1 MAVRHKL
8 YVEAGATLTRQFEY
22 LDNDGEPFDLVG
34 YTAKMQ
40 IRETADGELVLEV
53 TPAINVSTGEVS
65 IEIPAAQTALLTS
78 PRYVYAIE
86 LYGPDGY
93 VVRLVE
99 GGVAVSPEVVRD

>member
-22 LDNDGEPFDLVG
+22 LDNDGDPFDLVG

-40 IRETADGELVLEV
+40 VREAADGELALEV
-53 TPAINVSTGEVS
+53 DPTINVATGAVS
-65 IEIPAAQTALLTS
+65 IEISAAQTSLLTA

-86 LYGPDGY
+86 LHGPDGY

-99 GGVAVSPEVVRD
+99 GGVTVSPEVVRD

>member
-22 LDNDGEPFDLVG
+22 TDNDGEPFDLVG

-40 IRETADGELVLEV
+40 IRDADGALAVEV
-53 TPAINVSTGEVS
+53 IPEINVETGEIS
-65 IEIPAAQTALLTS
+65 IELSAAQTSTLTGTG
-78 PRYVYAIE
+78 YVWAIE
-86 LYGPDGY
+86 LYAPDGY

-99 GGVAVSPEVVRD
+99 GGVRVSPEVVR

>member
-8 YVEAGATLTRQFEY
+8 YVEAGTTVTRQFEY

-40 IRETADGELVLEV
+40 IRETASGDLALEV
-53 TPAINVSTGEVS
+53 TPTIDVETGQVAIELS
-65 IEIPAAQTALLTS
+65 AAQTSTLTA
-78 PRYVYAIE
+78 PKYVYAIE

-99 GGVAVSPEVVRD
+99 GGVTVSPEVVRD